1 MKKAS
6 LFRLLI
12 LSTAVLAGAMLA
24 QEWERLE
31 DVPVPV
37 QRWACLTYSYSEY
50 GSRSY
55 DTVWGVFPAP
65 AYGKTWF
72 LYYDCVDGHWHYPA
86 DSVINRDMKQTA
98 LTFQWLEEG
107 VVYLV
112 GQTLDGDNLFWYPL
126 NEGRWHSEPI
136 TAFALGPRPGLAY
149 KANPGY
155 NQQLE
160 PIPGWLYCL
169 AGGGQQFWRYWLPSS
184 YPPVTVDG
192 IYPAQGALIADQT
205 PVFIWQEEGA
215 AIEYRLV
222 VATDPQFSN
231 TVINVIT
238 TVPQYQVETRL
249 ANGDYYWQTAS
260 RSAGSG
266 WKTGPVHS
274 FRLQGGWERLADIP
288 TRVGDGGALAYCGK
302 FFGTSSDIFIAFVGG
317 GDTVCYAYVD
327 EYNRWVRLYSEE
339 YVPPQNIG
347 AALSAHKYLD
357 IDIGTPWAIFGVN
370 SDINVY
376 CYDWG
381 RWLPWGGEV
390 PEPLGLGASLA
401 SGKYDSQPAGH
412 YLYLVTGEDPGS
424 GGRPRRSFWRKQVFA
439 YDGQTKVQKS
449 GGMGDEGLYSN
460 QMILAGGKG
469 VIAYVLDRPANVR
482 IAVFDAA
489 GRRVALPYAGRQDG
503 GHHLVRWHFKGAGAY
518 FVLVDID
525 DERHKFKVVVR

>member
-1 MKKAS
+1 M
-6 LFRLLI
+6 
-12 LSTAVLAGAMLA
+12 
-24 QEWERLE
+24 
-31 DVPVPV
+31 PVPV

-126 NEGRWHSEPI
+126 NEGRWHSKPI

-347 AALSAHKYLD
+347 AALSAINDDGAGD
-357 IDIGTPWAIFGVN
+357 IFAIFGQGDYNLYRYAWVRW
-370 SDINVY
+370 INT
-376 CYDWG
+376 
-381 RWLPWGGEV
+381 GGL
-390 PEPLGLGASLA
+390 PEPFGPGASIAAKKQENTCYRLV
-401 SGKYDSQPAGH
+401 
-412 YLYLVTGEDPGS
+412 YLTTGEGM
-424 GGRPRRSFWRKQVFA
+424 GRPDNHFWLIRVLWDQELHSFSGAQADMSNSFNRS
-439 YDGQTKVQKS
+439 KVLITSTGVPLCYNISMGRDQNS
-449 GGMGDEGLYSN
+449 RLVLFDGMGRRIFRLN
-460 QMILAGGKG
+460 AGQHITWKPDNSG
-469 VIAYVLDRPANVR
+469 VYFLLLDQEQRRCR
-482 IAVFDAA
+482 I
-489 GRRVALPYAGRQDG
+489 
-503 GHHLVRWHFKGAGAY
+503 K
-518 FVLVDID
+518 I
-525 DERHKFKVVVR
+525 VVR